1 MNKKDITN
9 VLDMQF
15 DIKNISREGGNVN
28 LKIKNLKKH
37 LSFISD
43 IVLKSDYSKI
53 ATINKSYDSF
63 FAIFKKITLIGK
75 EKIVLNK
82 LLNNKSNNN
91 KLLIK
96 TTVYFYK
103 RNIDIFYNIYFNEDY
118 PHPVV
123 LLKKVHKVKQNK
135 IFSEYN
141 NIDIAEE
148 YLNNTYKVSEN
159 FRDKFVNMNID
170 KQDFIDFIKNSSV
183 TPYYQ
188 NQIKKNI
195 PDCNIDH
202 IIFTDMIFKYKNNRV
217 LLEFIKMLFER
228 EYSAVFGFNV
238 TGSHIISRY
247 NSFKSQNIIL
257 DNIFQNHG

>member
-37 LSFISD
+37 LSFISNV
-43 IVLKSDYSKI
+43 VLKSDYSNI
-53 ATINKSYDSF
+53 ENINQSYYGFS
-63 FAIFKKITLIGK
+63 AIFKRIALIGK

-103 RNIDIFYNIYFNEDY
+103 RNIDIFYNIYFNQDPSY
-118 PHPVV
+118 YVFIS
-123 LLKKVHKVKQNK
+123 KKVHSIKQNK

-141 NIDIAEE
+141 NIDLSEE
-148 YLNNTYKVSEN
+148 YLNNTYKIAEN
-159 FRDKFVNMNID
+159 FRDKFINMNID
-170 KQDFIDFIKNSSV
+170 KQCFVDFINNSSV
-183 TPYYQ
+183 APYYQ
-188 NQIKKNI
+188 NQIKEII
-195 PDCNIDH
+195 PNCNIDH
-202 IIFTDMIFKYKNNRV
+202 IIFTDMVFKYKHNRV

-228 EYSAVFGFNV
+228 EYSAVFNFNV
-238 TGSHIISRY
+238 IDSRIISKY
-247 NSFKSQNIIL
+247 NSFKAQNIIL
-257 DNIFQNHG
+257 DKIF